1 MMLGG
6 RLTEPVSPSTQSSA
20 PCQASRPASV
30 TTNDGMP
37 NRVTMKP
44 LKSPIATPTPS
55 PATIAEQRRP
65 AVLDAEHR
73 HHRRRRD
80 R

>member
-6 RLTEPVSPSTQSSA
+6 RLIEPVSPSTKQCT
-20 PCQASRPASV
+20 PCQPSRPASV

-37 NRVTMKP
+37 KTVTMNP
-44 LKSPIATPTPS
+44 LKSPIAVADQQPGDDR
-55 PATIAEQRRP
+55 ELRRP

-73 HHRRRRD
+73 HHRRRPGR
-80 R
+80 